1 MSEYVSF
8 ASLATFGGMLAV
20 LNLVV
25 QFLKPKI
32 DNIKKFNTRYVVFVI
47 ALILMIIVQVVTGRF
62 TFEDI
67 VLLILNSIVLTL
79 AAMGSYEL
87 VIKPR
92 EILK

>member
-1 MSEYVSF
+1 MNEYVSIT
-8 ASLATFGGMLAV
+8 SLATFGGMLAI

-32 DNIKKFNTRYVVFVI
+32 DNIKKINTRYVVFVI
-47 ALILMIIVQVVTGRF
+47 ALILMVVVQVVTGDF

>member
-1 MSEYVSF
+1 MNEYVSIT
-8 ASLATFGGMLAV
+8 SLATFGGMLAI

-32 DNIKKFNTRYVVFVI
+32 DNIKKINTRYVVFVI
-47 ALILMIIVQVVTGRF
+47 ALILMVVVQVVTGDF
-62 TFEDI
+62 TFENI
-67 VLLILNSIVLTL
+67 VLLFLNSIVLTL

-92 EILK
+92 EIMK